1 MLRRFVPGLVLAL
14 SALFGAPAAAQQ
26 NPDFWLVNLSGR
38 TIAEAYVSSSSVNNW
53 GPDRLGRDV
62 LASGMRIAMRP
73 AADGT
78 CIHDVRVVYADG
90 RSEERRRINTC
101 MIAEVVFTAQGSAA
115 RAPQG
120 TAPQQTPAQ
129 PPPRQSPS
137 VQLPTGPNPN
147 FRLVNRSGRIIT
159 QVFVSSSQEQSW
171 GPDRLGRDVLG
182 AGQSMIVTLP
192 RDGTCVFDIRVVYAD
207 DTATERRRVNTCTNT
222 VISFP

>member
-1 MLRRFVPGLVLAL
+1 
-14 SALFGAPAAAQQ
+14 
-26 NPDFWLVNLSGR
+26 
-38 TIAEAYVSSSSVNNW
+38 
-53 GPDRLGRDV
+53 
-62 LASGMRIAMRP
+62 
-73 AADGT
+73 
-78 CIHDVRVVYADG
+78 VVYADG